1 MRRGPGSLYRRVQS
15 LRFAAGRDR
24 AAIGRFLRAE
34 YPIALPLAS
43 RLRLVARFVGITN
56 HVRTY
61 HTQAEMLAVAD
72 RVLRLAGRPGLTVL
86 EAGAGKGG
94 GTAKLSLVA
103 RLAGARLVVCDSFRG
118 MPPNDERHE
127 NIYGRTT
134 EFRAG
139 AFRGTLSLVRRTVE
153 RFGAPETCEFVPG
166 WFADTL
172 PGLVRP
178 LDVVLLDV
186 DLLESTRT
194 CVRCLFPRIR
204 PGGALLSQDGH
215 LRATIELLADERFWR
230 DEVGVALP
238 PIHGLGT
245 VKLLEIPRDGS
256 AREAPAAESDGGAH
270 PPPLSAAI
278 SRSGLRAR
286 LSHHAARLAAA
297 EAYEPAAAAGP

>member
-15 LRFAAGRDR
+15 LRFVAGRDR
-24 AAIGRFLRAE
+24 TAIVRFLRAR

-43 RLRLVARFVGITN
+43 RVRLVARFVRITN

-61 HTQAEMLAVAD
+61 HTQAEMLTVAD
-72 RVLRLAGRPGLTVL
+72 RVLRLAGRPGLTIL

-103 RLAGARLVVCDSFRG
+103 RLADAQLVVCDSFRG
-118 MPPNDERHE
+118 MPANDERHE

-139 AFRGTLSLVRRTVE
+139 AFRGTLSLVRRTVA

-172 PGLVRP
+172 PALARP

-186 DLLESTRT
+186 DLLNSTRT
-194 CVRCLFPRIR
+194 CVRWLYPRIR
-204 PGGALLSQDGH
+204 PGGVLLSQDGH
-215 LRATIELLADERFWR
+215 LRATIALLGDARFWR
-230 DEVGVALP
+230 EEVGVSP
-238 PIHGLGT
+238 PRVRGLGRA
-245 VKLLEIPRDGS
+245 KLIEIPVDTS
-256 AREAPAAESDGGAH
+256 PAVARNETGGGPCG
-270 PPPLSAAI
+270 PPPVCIAGV
-278 SRSGLRAR
+278 SGV
-286 LSHHAARLAAA
+286 
-297 EAYEPAAAAGP
+297 

>member
-24 AAIGRFLRAE
+24 TAIAAFLRAP

-43 RLRLVARFVGITN
+43 RVRLVAQFVRITN

-61 HTQAEMLAVAD
+61 HTQAEMLTVAD
-72 RVLRLAGRPGLTVL
+72 RVLRLAGRPRLTIV

-118 MPPNDERHE
+118 MPPNAERHE

-139 AFRGTLSLVRRTVE
+139 AFRGTRSLVRRTIA
-153 RFGAPETCEFVPG
+153 RFGAPETCELVPG

-172 PGLVRP
+172 PGLAPP

-186 DLLESTRT
+186 DLVESTRT
-194 CVRCLFPRIR
+194 CVRWLFPRIR
-204 PGGALLSQDGH
+204 PGGVLLSQDGH
-215 LRATIELLADERFWR
+215 LRATIALLRDARFWR
-230 DEVGVALP
+230 DDVGVAP
-238 PIHGLGT
+238 PRVHGLGSA
-245 VKLLEIPRDGS
+245 KLVEIPVDAAV
-256 AREAPAAESDGGAH
+256 ARNDAGGGPSG
-270 PPPLSAAI
+270 PPPAI
-278 SRSGLRAR
+278 VERVS
-286 LSHHAARLAAA
+286 LA
-297 EAYEPAAAAGP
+297 

>member
-24 AAIGRFLRAE
+24 EAIGRFLRAD
-34 YPIALPLAS
+34 YPIAVTLGA
-43 RLRLVARFVGITN
+43 RLRLVARFVRITN

-61 HTQAEMLAVAD
+61 HTQAEMLTVAD

-118 MPPNDERHE
+118 MPPNLERHE

-139 AFRGTLSLVRRTVE
+139 AFRGTLSLVRRTVD

-172 PGLVRP
+172 PGLVGP

-194 CVRCLFPRIR
+194 CVRWLFPRIR
-204 PGGALLSQDGH
+204 PGGVLLSQDGH
-215 LRATIELLADERFWR
+215 LRATIALLRDAAFWR
-230 DEVGVALP
+230 EEVGVEP
-238 PIHGLGT
+238 PQVHGLGRS
-245 VKLLEIPRDGS
+245 KLVEIAAAVPIATGRD
-256 AREAPAAESDGGAH
+256 DTGGGPEG
-270 PPPLSAAI
+270 PPPVGVV
-278 SRSGLRAR
+278 RSM
-286 LSHHAARLAAA
+286 LA
-297 EAYEPAAAAGP
+297 

>member
-24 AAIGRFLRAE
+24 ETIGRFLRAD
-34 YPIALPLAS
+34 YPIALPLAT
-43 RLRLVARFVGITN
+43 RVRLVARFLRITN

-61 HTQAEMLAVAD
+61 HTQAEMLTVAD
-72 RVLRLAGRPGLTVL
+72 RVFRLAGRPGLTVL

-103 RLAGARLVVCDSFRG
+103 HLAGARLVVCDSFRG

-153 RFGAPETCEFVPG
+153 RFGAPETCDFVPG

-172 PGLVRP
+172 PALERP

-186 DLLESTRT
+186 DLLASTRT
-194 CVRCLFPRIR
+194 CVRWLFPRIR
-204 PGGALLSQDGH
+204 PGGVLLSQDGH
-215 LRATIELLADERFWR
+215 LRATIGLLRDAAFWR
-230 DEVGVALP
+230 AEVGVEP
-238 PIHGLGT
+238 PVVHGLGRS
-245 VKLLEIPRDGS
+245 KLVAIPAGASTASPRND
-256 AREAPAAESDGGAH
+256 AGGGPNG
-270 PPPLSAAI
+270 PPPANDV
-278 SRSGLRAR
+278 RSM
-286 LSHHAARLAAA
+286 LA
-297 EAYEPAAAAGP
+297 